1 VPGQAPAWSVEFNPT
16 YTFARRHIPEIH
28 GIKGGEVEA
37 ALGTAVLYLH
47 DYHWDNPRASD
58 FYRINGDLYVYRFH
72 REYLL
77 AFELKIER
85 DQLGNPKRVI
95 LELLTLQN
103 A

>member
-1 VPGQAPAWSVEFNPT
+1 VPDPEPAWSVEFRPT
-16 YTFARRHIPEIH
+16 YDFAERHAPEIKDT
-28 GIKGGEVEA
+28 KGGEVEA
-37 ALGTAVLYLH
+37 ALGKAVLLLYN
-47 DYHWDNPRASD
+47 YPWDAPEVSD
-58 FYRINGDLYVYRFH
+58 FYRVDGDLYVYRFH
-72 REYLL
+72 PEYLL